1 MDTASVALQL
11 YTVRDETAKDFV
23 GTLRKVA
30 TLGYKGVEFAG
41 YGGLSAQ
48 EMKALLT
55 EIGVRAVSTHVALKA
70 LKQDLAKE
78 IAYCQE
84 IGCTFLIL
92 PWLAPEQRTVEAF
105 RQLAPRLNAFGRQ
118 CQAAGITFGYHNHD
132 FEFAQHDGQTFMDIL
147 LAQTDPTFV
156 KLECDVYWA
165 AYAGV
170 NPSTFLQQHTG
181 RVPLVHIK
189 DMTPER
195 TFAEV
200 GDGTLNIA
208 SIIDVAR
215 RNGVQEFIVENDAP
229 TLPSLESARR
239 SLENIRAF

>member
-1 MDTASVALQL
+1 MDTMSVGLQL

-30 TLGYKGVEFAG
+30 ALGYKGVEFAG
-41 YGGLSAQ
+41 YGGLTAH
-48 EMKALLT
+48 EMKSLLT
-55 EIGVRAVSTHVALKA
+55 EIGVRAVSTHVALTV
-70 LKQDLAKE
+70 LEQDLAKE

-92 PWLAPEQRTVEAF
+92 PWLAPERRSIEAF

-118 CQAAGITFGYHNHD
+118 CQNAGITFGYHNHD
-132 FEFAQHDGQTFMDIL
+132 FEFAQYNGETLMDVL
-147 LAQTDPTFV
+147 LAQTDPALV

-170 NPSTFLQQHTG
+170 NPSAFLRQHAG
-181 RVPLVHIK
+181 RVPLMHIK

-208 SIIDVAR
+208 SIIEVAR
-215 RNGVQEFIVENDAP
+215 SSGVQEFIVENDAP
-229 TLPSLESARR
+229 TLPSLESAKR

>member
-1 MDTASVALQL
+1 MDTTSVALQL
-11 YTVRDETAKDFV
+11 YTVRDESAKDFV

-30 TLGYKGVEFAG
+30 ALGYKGVEFAG
-41 YGGLSAQ
+41 YGGLSAH
-48 EMKALLT
+48 EMRALLT
-55 EIGVRAVSTHVALKA
+55 EIGVRAVSTHVRLEALE
-70 LKQDLAKE
+70 QDLAQE

-84 IGCTFLIL
+84 IGCTFLVL
-92 PWLAPEQRTVEAF
+92 PWLAPEQRTTEAF

-118 CQAAGITFGYHNHD
+118 CQEASITFSYHNHD
-132 FEFAQHDGQTFMDIL
+132 FEFVQHDGETLMDLL
-147 LAQTDPTFV
+147 LAQTDPALV
-156 KLECDVYWA
+156 KLECDIYWA

-170 NPSTFLQQHTG
+170 NPSNFLRQHAG

-208 SIIDVAR
+208 GIIEVAR
-215 RNGVQEFIVENDAP
+215 SSGTQEFIVENDAP
-229 TLPSLESARR
+229 GMPSLESARR
-239 SLENIRAF
+239 SLENIRGF

>member
-1 MDTASVALQL
+1 MDITSVALQL

-30 TLGYKGVEFAG
+30 ALGYKGVEFAG
-41 YGGLSAQ
+41 YGDISAQ

-55 EIGVRAVSTHVALKA
+55 QIGVRAVSTHVRLEALE
-70 LKQDLAKE
+70 QDLSKE

-84 IGCTFLIL
+84 IGCPFLVL
-92 PWLAPEQRTVEAF
+92 PWLAPEQRTVETF
-105 RQLAPRLNAFGRQ
+105 RQLAPRLNAFGRR
-118 CQAAGITFGYHNHD
+118 CQEAGITFAYHNHD
-132 FEFAQHDGQTFMDIL
+132 FEFVQHDGETLMDIL
-147 LAQTDPTFV
+147 LAHTDPTLV

-165 AYAGV
+165 SYAGV
-170 NPSTFLQQHTG
+170 DPSTFLRQHAG
-181 RVPLVHIK
+181 RIPLVHIK

-200 GDGTLNIA
+200 GDGTLHIA

-215 RNGVQEFIVENDAP
+215 SSGVQEFIVENDAP
-229 TLPSLESARR
+229 SIPSLESARR
-239 SLENIRAF
+239 SLENIREF

>member
-1 MDTASVALQL
+1 MRPRKILWG
-11 YTVRDETAKDFV
+11 R
-23 GTLRKVA
+23 LRKVA
-30 TLGYKGVEFAG
+30 ALGYKGVEFAG

-55 EIGVRAVSTHVALKA
+55 ELGVRAVSTHVRLDALE
-70 LKQDLAKE
+70 QDLAKE

-84 IGCTFLIL
+84 IGCAFLIL
-92 PWLAPEQRTVEAF
+92 PWLAPELRTVETF
-105 RQLAPRLNAFGRQ
+105 RQLAPRLNEFGRQ

-132 FEFAQHDGQTFMDIL
+132 FEFVQHDGVTFMDIL
-147 LAQTDPTFV
+147 LAQTDPTLV

-181 RVPLVHIK
+181 RIPLVHIK

-200 GDGTLNIA
+200 GDGTLNIP
-208 SIIDVAR
+208 SIIEVAR
-215 RNGVQEFIVENDAP
+215 NNGVQEFIVENDAP
-229 TLPSLESARR
+229 TLPSLESAKR
-239 SLENIRAF
+239 SLENIRGF